1 MVVLIE
7 GEIDGDGLFLLKE
20 RLIEMVVLIEGEI
33 DRDGLFLLKERL
45 IEMVCSY

>member
-7 GEIDGDGLFLLKE
+7 GEIDRAGLFLLKE

-45 IEMVCSY
+45 IELVCSY